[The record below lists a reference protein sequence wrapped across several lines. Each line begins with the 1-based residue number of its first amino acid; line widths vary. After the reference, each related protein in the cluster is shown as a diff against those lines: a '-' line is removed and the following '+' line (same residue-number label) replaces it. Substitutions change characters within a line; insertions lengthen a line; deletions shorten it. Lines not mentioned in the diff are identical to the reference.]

1 MFTRVCA
8 WRTNSLYIVLI
19 LPTLFK
25 VFGLPFLLTRC
36 KVMMFI

>member
-19 LPTLFK
+19 LPTLLK
-25 VFGLPFLLTRC
+25 VFGLS
-36 KVMMFI
+36 FIINSLQS